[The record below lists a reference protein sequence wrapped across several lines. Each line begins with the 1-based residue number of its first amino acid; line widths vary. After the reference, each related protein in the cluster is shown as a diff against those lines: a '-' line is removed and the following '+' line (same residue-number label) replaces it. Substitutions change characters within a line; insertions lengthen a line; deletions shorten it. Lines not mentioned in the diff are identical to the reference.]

1 MESIAHNSVDNSE
14 FILNSIQSVKKSKK
28 NFRIFCMKILLEVED
43 PLYQEMKLGKYVKSQ
58 PGLVVV
64 ILEAKSSC

>member
-28 NFRIFCMKILLEVED
+28 KRISEF
-43 PLYQEMKLGKYVKSQ
+43 S
-58 PGLVVV
+58 
-64 ILEAKSSC
+64 A